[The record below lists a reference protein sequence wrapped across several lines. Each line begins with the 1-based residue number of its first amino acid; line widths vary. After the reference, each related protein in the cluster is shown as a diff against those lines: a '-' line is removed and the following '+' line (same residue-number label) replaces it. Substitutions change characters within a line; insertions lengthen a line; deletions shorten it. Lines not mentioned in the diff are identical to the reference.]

1 MSSKPNDFKIGLF
14 VFFGIVILLAALFIF
29 GASKWF
35 QGKTLQETYV
45 EGNVDGL
52 KVGAPVTLRGVP
64 VGQVTQ
70 INFTW
75 NVYHQTEPRYVYV
88 EFEVDKKVSLAPPG
102 PDYTRLIEEEVRK
115 GLRARIKSQGL
126 AAGTSLMSLEYV
138 NPAEHPPIKVPW
150 EPRHIYIPSAPG
162 ELSEILSGLD
172 NTIAGLKQIDFAKIG
187 ALLQGDLATGGKL
200 LTHADELD
208 LPKLGT
214 NLNGLVADMRGLS
227 AQLRGF
233 VGSTNQIG
241 EVDLQHISRHAD
253 ELVSQLQTAAA
264 KLDGVMAN
272 LDFGSLNETLENFRR
287 ASRELNETITGIK
300 QYPAGALLGRPPPP
314 AKSVERT
321 GQ

>member
-14 VFFGIVILLAALFIF
+14 VFFGIALLLAALFIF

-35 QGKTLQETYV
+35 QGKMIQETYV

-75 NVYHQTEPRYVYV
+75 NVYHRTEPRYVYV

-102 PDYTRLIEEEVRK
+102 PDYARLIEEEVRK

-126 AAGTSLMSLEYV
+126 AAGTSLVSLEYV

-150 EPRHIYIPSAPG
+150 QPQHIYIPSAPG
-162 ELSEILSGLD
+162 ELSEIMSGLD
-172 NTIAGLKQIDFAKIG
+172 KTVAGLKQIDFAKIG
-187 ALLQGDLATGGKL
+187 AMVESDLSSGGKL
-200 LTHADELD
+200 LNHANEVN
-208 LPKLGT
+208 LPELGT
-214 NLNGLVADMRGLS
+214 NLNGLIADMRGLS
-227 AQLRGF
+227 TQLRGF
-233 VGSTNQIG
+233 VGSTNEFAG
-241 EVDLQHISRHAD
+241 EDLQHISRHAD
-253 ELVSQLQTAAA
+253 ELVGQLRTAAA
-264 KLDGVMAN
+264 KLDGMMAN
-272 LDFGSLNETLENFRR
+272 LDFSSLNETLENFRR
-287 ASRELNETITGIK
+287 ASRELNETLARIK

-321 GQ
+321 VQ

>member
-14 VFFGIVILLAALFIF
+14 VFFGIVLLLAALFIF

-35 QGKTLQETYV
+35 QGKTVQETYV

-64 VGQVTQ
+64 VGQVTG

-75 NVYHQTEPRYVYV
+75 NIYHQTEPRYVYV

-126 AAGTSLMSLEYV
+126 ASGTSLVSLEYV
-138 NPAEHPPIKVPW
+138 NPTEHPPIKVPW
-150 EPRHIYIPSAPG
+150 TPQHIYIPSAPG
-162 ELSEILSGLD
+162 QLSEIMSGLD
-172 NTIAGLKQIDFAKIG
+172 KTIAGIKQIDFAKIG
-187 ALLQGDLATGGKL
+187 ALAQGDLSTGGKFL
-200 LTHADELD
+200 NHADELN

-214 NLNGLVADMRGLS
+214 NIDGLVADMRGLS
-227 AQLRGF
+227 AQLSGF
-233 VGSTNQIG
+233 IGSTNQIAK
-241 EVDLQHISRHAD
+241 EDLQKISRHAD
-253 ELVSQLQTAAA
+253 ELVGQLQTAATR
-264 KLDGVMAN
+264 LDRALAN
-272 LDFGSLNETLENFRR
+272 LDFGSLNETLDNLRR
-287 ASRELNETITGIK
+287 ASRDLNEALTRIK